1 MFYKFI
7 FIVTFFYLNLFSK
20 DLITPIPLTQD
31 YDYQKA
37 LIGKK
42 LFYDTR
48 LSHDDTISCATCH
61 NLELGG
67 DDNLSVSFGIN
78 GAKSTRNSL
87 SVFNSRY
94 NIFQFWDGR
103 ANSLSEQISG
113 PIHNPAEMGTNFN
126 EVIFKLKDDE
136 QYQKEFNSLYDD
148 GLTEENLKDAIV
160 EFEKAL
166 TTPNSK
172 FDRYL
177 RGEKN
182 ILDEN
187 ELKGYTLFKDYGC
200 ISCHNGVNIGGN
212 IMQKI
217 GILEKFN
224 TEDYG
229 LYNITKNEEDK
240 YYFKVPSLRNIELTS
255 PYFHDGRVD
264 KLDEAVKVML
274 QLQVGFP
281 LEEENIENIVKFL
294 KTLTGEKPKII
305 GEL

>member
-1 MFYKFI
+1 
-7 FIVTFFYLNLFSK
+7 
-20 DLITPIPLTQD
+20 
-31 YDYQKA
+31 
-37 LIGKK
+37 
-42 LFYDTR
+42 
-48 LSHDDTISCATCH
+48 
-61 NLELGG
+61 
-67 DDNLSVSFGIN
+67 
-78 GAKSTRNSL
+78 
-87 SVFNSRY
+87 
-94 NIFQFWDGR
+94 
-103 ANSLSEQISG
+103 
-113 PIHNPAEMGTNFN
+113 MGTNFN
-126 EVIFKLKDDE
+126 EVVLKLKNDDF
-136 QYQKEFNSLYDD
+136 YKKEFNRLYKN
-148 GLTEENLKDAIV
+148 GMVEENIKDAIV

-182 ILDEN
+182 SLNKD

-224 TEDYG
+224 TDDYG

-255 PYFHDGRVD
+255 PYFHDGRVNT
-264 KLDEAVKVML
+264 LDEAVKVML